1 MVAARWHMAIYGVA
15 LAMALATRSWLP
27 LMLVGL
33 PRLYGSWHMVLTGLL
48 QHMRR
53 VGADCAVEV
62 DGNAYSVPWRLIGER
77 VRVTVGGET
86 IRILHGRREVAV
98 HTELKGRH
106 GRIVDD
112 RHLAGLVGTAE
123 RPIHRILTDTETSPP
138 AAIASTLLRPLSE
151 YEAAVG
157 GGF

>member
-1 MVAARWHMAIYGVA
+1 MTLGGMLADAAVCKSVKTAAAR
-15 LAMALATRSWLP
+15 RSIPIHAEL
-27 LMLVGL
+27 
-33 PRLYGSWHMVLTGLL
+33 
-48 QHMRR
+48 
-53 VGADCAVEV
+53 
-62 DGNAYSVPWRLIGER
+62 
-77 VRVTVGGET
+77 
-86 IRILHGRREVAV
+86 IRILHRSREVAV